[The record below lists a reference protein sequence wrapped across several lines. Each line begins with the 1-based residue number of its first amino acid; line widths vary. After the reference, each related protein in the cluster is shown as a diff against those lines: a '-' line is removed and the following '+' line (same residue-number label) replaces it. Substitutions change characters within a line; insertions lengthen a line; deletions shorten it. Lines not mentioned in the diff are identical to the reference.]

1 MTKYELQNLVKDL
14 TETIKTNS
22 NTMEA
27 LTFQI
32 RDFQADTDVLKTQK
46 NAYINRINWI
56 GKKYIQ
62 LQKTVKANVTAPLS
76 QEDFDNLWPTNEDE
90 IN

>member
-1 MTKYELQNLVKDL
+1 MTKYELLNLVRDL

-32 RDFQADTDVLKTQK
+32 RDFQADADVLKNQK
-46 NAYINRINWI
+46 NQYINRINWI
-56 GKKYIQ
+56 SKKYIS
-62 LQKTVKANVTAPLS
+62 LQKNLKANVAAPLS
-76 QEDFDNLWPTNEDE
+76 QEDFDNLWPTKEEE

>member
-1 MTKYELQNLVKDL
+1 MTKYELLNLVRDL

-27 LTFQI
+27 LTFQV
-32 RDFQADTDVLKTQK
+32 RDMQNDADVLKTQK

-56 GKKYIQ
+56 SKKYIQ
-62 LQKTVKANVTAPLS
+62 LQKTVKGFLLVQYRLKLNKFV
-76 QEDFDNLWPTNEDE
+76 
-90 IN
+90 INRCL

>member
-1 MTKYELQNLVKDL
+1 MTKYELLNLVRDL

-32 RDFQADTDVLKTQK
+32 RDFQADADILKGKVNQ
-46 NAYINRINWI
+46 YINRNNWVS
-56 GKKYIQ
+56 KKYIQ
-62 LQKTVKANVTAPLS
+62 LQKTVKANVAAPMS
-76 QEDFDNLWPTNEDE
+76 QEDFDNLWPTSEEE